1 MEEIVEL
8 IKNRK
13 FSELKAK
20 LSEMKSADIS
30 SILDESTKEDAV
42 IIFRLLSKEKISIK
56 YSLVW
61 LASSFLIFLVGVFP
75 NFVGFFT
82 NLIGFKTTSNL
93 VIGIILSLLLLIT
106 LFLTV
111 IINDQKNKIKL
122 LIQEISMLKK
132 EGSKNEKD

>member
-1 MEEIVEL
+1 MVSII
-8 IKNRK
+8 IK
-13 FSELKAK
+13 
-20 LSEMKSADIS
+20 
-30 SILDESTKEDAV
+30 DAGRNV
-42 IIFRLLSKEKISIK
+42 KP
-56 YSLVW
+56 
-61 LASSFLIFLVGVFP
+61 ASV

>member
-1 MEEIVEL
+1 MRTNLRILLIFFSIILIIEL
-8 IKNRK
+8 
-13 FSELKAK
+13 L
-20 LSEMKSADIS
+20 
-30 SILDESTKEDAV
+30 
-42 IIFRLLSKEKISIK
+42 RLLSKEKISIK